1 MVLYNKKAP
10 KDGAE
15 FAEKL
20 FPHAG
25 ENQLLIMRTYNDI
38 ASFSLDSLYTLKRN
52 IPTHNDLS
60 RNNMFFRGED

>member
-20 FPHAG
+20 YSDAVKNISLQSKD
-25 ENQLLIMRTYNDI
+25 EMTCI
-38 ASFSLDSLYTLKRN
+38 A
-52 IPTHNDLS
+52 
-60 RNNMFFRGED
+60 